1 MALSSLLLGKSK
13 SSIDKELDS
22 LFKIE
27 VPTSRPAPP
36 TIIASSSDAPNL
48 KRKHESTEVDHKEVS
63 KRVKGGTAKDTT
75 HEKKPQVVEKQWT
88 KKQEKVAVKEKKEE
102 AKKKKKKPVE
112 KDSSEDEAVASD
124 KDEDNSDL
132 ENAYLMKT
140 LSAKKGK
147 EKVQQKESD
156 DEDDE
161 EDDEED
167 DDQSNEDV
175 EEKADSSSSD
185 EDALPP
191 QHETVSK
198 SSKKR
203 SKAVKVKYVPSEET
217 KEQRDSRTIFIG
229 NLSVEV
235 AQKKPL
241 RKQLQRHV
249 LSLIPTTGPKPKIE
263 SIRFRSVPFSVPTS
277 TLPQDEDD
285 PKAKGKG
292 GKKPKSSRPH
302 DLERT
307 SNWKGQHDEGE
318 TEKKFLT
325 PSQKKK
331 VAFINQSFHESAND
345 MHAYIVFAHPPM
357 PDVDDAPARKSNLP
371 PPAEVM
377 DPYEAARL
385 AKEVCDGS
393 SFMERVLRVDI
404 AAKNPVA
411 AVVNTE
417 GRVVKTDVDP
427 KKCVFVG
434 NLDFESKEE
443 DVRVF
448 FEGAISSEKG
458 PRSPEDGKE
467 EESDGEDAQEGS
479 KPRTW
484 VKRVRIIR
492 DKDTQLGKGFA
503 YVQFVSHECV
513 DEILALEPSKL
524 KFAKRK
530 LRVERCKTLPGVS
543 AKLSSK
549 PKSDKTSKSSKP
561 SRPTGPAS
569 VPKGDPSLG
578 EKLVHM
584 SKEDRK
590 KAKASDPDRLARR
603 LAKKKA
609 RNALATPGKDSDG
622 IKVLGKDRARDRKN
636 GFAKNKKGKTG
647 AGSSSKGRVRSEKA
661 ATKRNMKK

>member
-22 LFKIE
+22 LFKTD

-36 TIIASSSDAPNL
+36 TTIASSSDAPNS
-48 KRKHESTEVDHKEVS
+48 KRKHESTDADHEEVS
-63 KRVKGGTAKDTT
+63 KRVKGGAAKDTT
-75 HEKKPQVVEKQWT
+75 REKKPQVVEKRRT
-88 KKQEKVAVKEKKEE
+88 KKQEKVVVKEKKKE
-102 AKKKKKKPVE
+102 AKEQPVE
-112 KDSSEDEAVASD
+112 KDSSEDEVMAND
-124 KDEDNSDL
+124 EDEDNSDL

-140 LSAKKGK
+140 LSGKKGK
-147 EKVQQKESD
+147 EKARQKESD
-156 DEDDE
+156 DEEDE
-161 EDDEED
+161 EED
-167 DDQSNEDV
+167 GQSDEDV

-217 KEQRDSRTIFIG
+217 QEQRDSRTIFVG

-235 AQKKPL
+235 AHKKSL

-249 LSLIPTTGPKPKIE
+249 LSLIPTTSPKPKIE

-285 PKAKGKG
+285 PKSKGKG

-325 PSQKKK
+325 PAQKKK
-331 VAFINQSFHESAND
+331 VAFINQNFHESAND
-345 MHAYIVFAHPPM
+345 MHAYIVFAHPPL
-357 PDVDDAPARKSNLP
+357 PGADNAPARKSNLP

-393 SFMERVLRVDI
+393 TFMDRVLRVDI

-448 FEGAISSEKG
+448 FEGVISSEKG
-458 PRSPEDGKE
+458 PRPPDDGKEE
-467 EESDGEDAQEGS
+467 EESDGEEAQAGS
-479 KPRTW
+479 KPRMW

-549 PKSDKTSKSSKP
+549 PKSDKTSKSTKP
-561 SRPTGPAS
+561 IKSSRPTGPVS

-622 IKVLGKDRARDRKN
+622 IKVLGKDRTRDRKN
-636 GFAKNKKGKTG
+636 GFAKGKKGKTG
-647 AGSSSKGRVRSEKA
+647 VGSSSKGRVRSEKA